1 MKCRRCGAQNPPN
14 VNKCI
19 YCGTSLVQPN
29 HLKAN
34 ANVKPEADRRM
45 NNNSSKKARSKTENI
60 IISIIAVLGFTL
72 VVLGGIYF
80 FAPSSGNN
88 TFSGGGGGGG
98 IPAVAPAPEGGPYT
112 VTFDLNYSGAQDG
125 PEKQEIKAGEL
136 VHMPNDPE
144 RENFI
149 FVGWHKQKD
158 KIDVFDFDSTITNN
172 YILYAHWID
181 ISDMTD
187 TDGEGLIDSF
197 EKYFGTD
204 INAQDTDGDGLNDLF
219 ELEILKTDPLKKDT
233 DDNGV
238 TDNLEDADGDGLNNE
253 DEFKLKTNAVYY
265 DTDHDLLSDYDEV
278 KKYNTDPLKDDTDD
292 DGAKDGDEI
301 AIGSD
306 PLAVEKTFITK
317 ETLGE
322 PTESNPIT
330 VSVTANTDGEGA
342 GTLEIEPVTYMDNH
356 LISNAISGYLG
367 CAYNFSA
374 KGKLEY
380 AEVAFLYDK
389 SLGTIGPDFQ
399 PRIYYLNEKTG
410 EFEEL
415 PNQTV
420 TDGKIT
426 VRTSHFSIYILLNK
440 TEFDK
445 VWDAEIRPAIGNKK
459 DHLDI
464 VLVMDSSGSM
474 VGNDPNDLRKSVAK
488 NFVSKIGDGNRAAI
502 VDFDG
507 SAKLNCE
514 FNSDINVLNLA
525 IDNIDSSGKTDLS
538 DGIGLAIDQFNK
550 TDTYNPAT
558 AYKFIVMLTD
568 GQGSYDPSLTTKAK
582 DKEII
587 IYTVG
592 LGNGD

>member
-197 EKYFGTD
+197 EKCT
-204 INAQDTDGDGLNDLF
+204 
-219 ELEILKTDPLKKDT
+219 
-233 DDNGV
+233 
-238 TDNLEDADGDGLNNE
+238 
-253 DEFKLKTNAVYY
+253 
-265 DTDHDLLSDYDEV
+265 
-278 KKYNTDPLKDDTDD
+278 
-292 DGAKDGDEI
+292 
-301 AIGSD
+301 
-306 PLAVEKTFITK
+306 
-317 ETLGE
+317 
-322 PTESNPIT
+322 
-330 VSVTANTDGEGA
+330 
-342 GTLEIEPVTYMDNH
+342 
-356 LISNAISGYLG
+356 GY
-367 CAYNFSA
+367 
-374 KGKLEY
+374 
-380 AEVAFLYDK
+380 
-389 SLGTIGPDFQ
+389 
-399 PRIYYLNEKTG
+399 R
-410 EFEEL
+410 
-415 PNQTV
+415 
-420 TDGKIT
+420 
-426 VRTSHFSIYILLNK
+426 
-440 TEFDK
+440 
-445 VWDAEIRPAIGNKK
+445 W
-459 DHLDI
+459 
-464 VLVMDSSGSM
+464 
-474 VGNDPNDLRKSVAK
+474 
-488 NFVSKIGDGNRAAI
+488 
-502 VDFDG
+502 
-507 SAKLNCE
+507 
-514 FNSDINVLNLA
+514 
-525 IDNIDSSGKTDLS
+525 
-538 DGIGLAIDQFNK
+538 
-550 TDTYNPAT
+550 
-558 AYKFIVMLTD
+558 
-568 GQGSYDPSLTTKAK
+568 
-582 DKEII
+582 
-587 IYTVG
+587 
-592 LGNGD
+592 